1 MPYRFR
7 RKETAANGVRRIIRE
22 QVAAIISL
30 LADHGNNVANRI
42 HEARRHLKRVRSL
55 LRLVSAAAD
64 EKAVAHEDKILRFAA
79 KRLSRSRDAEVCL
92 ATFEALASHHKSAAN
107 DGIRVLLRE
116 RSDRAHQT
124 AATPAQLL
132 AIATTVRE
140 SGHRL
145 AGIAFS
151 ADDWQLISTGLE
163 DAYRDARK
171 MRKLAGKKAGDK
183 ELHAWRKRIKRLFF
197 QLDLIRDFLGKSQR
211 RVVKCLDK
219 LGDVLGEHHDLD
231 LLAVC
236 FRDLAAHGIAQDD
249 SSSAEKLASKRRK
262 KLKKCISKLAKD
274 SFDLGT
280 KSFMAKVKEGWK
292 ARRKKD

>member
-7 RKETAANGVRRIIRE
+7 RKETAVNGVRRIIRE

-30 LADHGNNVANRI
+30 LADHGNNVAGRI
-42 HEARRHLKRVRSL
+42 HEARRHIKRVRSL
-55 LRLVSAAAD
+55 LCLVCKEAD
-64 EKAVAHEDKILRFAA
+64 EKAIAHEDKVLRFAA

-92 ATFEALASHHKSAAN
+92 ATFEALAGHHKSPAN
-107 DGIRVLLRE
+107 NGIRILLRE
-116 RSDRAHQT
+116 RSERAHRT
-124 AATPAQLL
+124 AATPSQLL

-145 AGIAFS
+145 AGISFS
-151 ADDWQLISTGLE
+151 ADDWQLFSSGLE

-171 MRKLAGKKAGDK
+171 LRKLTGKKAGDK
-183 ELHAWRKRIKRLFF
+183 EFHDWRKRIKRLFF

-211 RVVKCLDK
+211 RVVKYLDK

-231 LLAVC
+231 LLAAC

-249 SSSAEKLASKRRK
+249 SRSAEKLASKRRK
-262 KLKKCISKLAKD
+262 KLKRKIEKLAKEAFVD
-274 SFDLGT
+274 GS
-280 KSFMAKVKEGWK
+280 KRFMAKAREGWK
-292 ARRKKD
+292 SCRKKD